1 MKGISFDFQ
10 LLGNLRPVV
19 YIEHRPYA
27 PGWPKDIK
35 RLGKAVIID
44 EASVDGEHAHQ
55 QNDVPAAEYS
65 AEHLGARR
73 KRPMKHN
80 PCSSSC
86 DTVIQNILAP
96 SSLATFTPFWVR
108 ELDVKTKIQR

>member
-1 MKGISFDFQ
+1 MEQKQ
-10 LLGNLRPVV
+10 CQ
-19 YIEHRPYA
+19 
-27 PGWPKDIK
+27 

-44 EASVDGEHAHQ
+44 EASVDRENAHQ

-80 PCSSSC
+80 LCSSSC
-86 DTVIQNILAP
+86 DNVIQNILAP
-96 SSLATFTPFWVR
+96 SSLATFTPIWVR
-108 ELDVKTKIQR
+108 QVEVKTKIQC